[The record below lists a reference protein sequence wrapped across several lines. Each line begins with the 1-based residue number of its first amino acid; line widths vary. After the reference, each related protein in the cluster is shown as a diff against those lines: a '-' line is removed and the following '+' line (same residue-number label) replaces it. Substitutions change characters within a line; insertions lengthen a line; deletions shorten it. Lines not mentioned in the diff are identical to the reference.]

1 MSSCLNMFL
10 FACFSVPAS
19 SKSAGSPGSLQRSRS
34 DVDVNAAASA
44 KARHGGQA
52 GGAGRLTTALP
63 PGTYASLGICSETL
77 RALVRMD
84 PILRTL
90 KAETPF
96 HLSFKLTHLSFL
108 SL

>member
-1 MSSCLNMFL
+1 MFL
-10 FACFSVPAS
+10 CACFSVPAS
-19 SKSAGSPGSLQRSRS
+19 SKSSGSPGSLQRSRS

-63 PGTYASLGICSETL
+63 PGTYASLGTCSETL
-77 RALVRMD
+77 RALIRTD
-84 PILRTL
+84 LLLGTL

-96 HLSFKLTHLSFL
+96 HLYLRLTHLSFL